1 MLRASQ
7 AVRLGF
13 RAASR
18 NPELSFAKA
27 LVDQGGNLLAILPL
41 ALGAVLLA
49 AVARGELLRA
59 ATAALRAILALRW
72 PVLGGIATALVIA
85 FAGSMLFWAG
95 AVPLLAADA
104 ELDRRPPPGNF
115 LVLLSRG
122 AARTIVA
129 GALGWGLAVLF
140 TLACEAAAVFGIP
153 AALLRPSPILFAA
166 FALLVSVAV
175 TGTFLLDALARLTI
189 VRAAAFGDAGT
200 TAFGKAISLLG
211 ARLGAAMLITL
222 VFVGLELIVGS
233 AAAGVTGILSGA
245 TFFNLPAEL
254 LALAPRAAIGLAA
267 AAVFGWL
274 EVARMGAFAAL
285 AADAEGLIA
294 PEAPPEPAPVA
305 ELVVEALPVEE

>member
-1 MLRASQ
+1 MLRGSQ

-59 ATAALRAILALRW
+59 AMAALRAILALRW

-85 FAGSMLFWAG
+85 FAGSML
-95 AVPLLAADA
+95 LLA
-104 ELDRRPPPGNF
+104 
-115 LVLLSRG
+115 
-122 AARTIVA
+122 
-129 GALGWGLAVLF
+129 
-140 TLACEAAAVFGIP
+140 
-153 AALLRPSPILFAA
+153 
-166 FALLVSVAV
+166 
-175 TGTFLLDALARLTI
+175 GTA
-189 VRAAAFGDAGT
+189 
-200 TAFGKAISLLG
+200 AFGKATSLLG
-211 ARLGAAMLITL
+211 ARLGAAMLITV
-222 VFVGLELIVGS
+222 VFVGVELIVAS
-233 AAAGVTGILSGA
+233 AAAGVTGVLSGA

-274 EVARMGAFAAL
+274 EVARMG
-285 AADAEGLIA
+285 
-294 PEAPPEPAPVA
+294 
-305 ELVVEALPVEE
+305 

>member
-7 AVRLGF
+7 AVRLGL

-27 LVDQGGNLLAILPL
+27 LLDQGGNLLAILPL

-49 AVARGELLRA
+49 AIARGEVLRA

-222 VFVGLELIVGS
+222 VFVGLELI
-233 AAAGVTGILSGA
+233 GA